1 MTQEIKRKFILGE
14 GDNYN
19 VYIRLSEEYS
29 TPEKMTSGICAAHRA
44 FVVLLNKETQNKI
57 EYPITVEDFEAML
70 TLGASLK
77 HLPQNEQKLEIERK
91 YLIKPLTDEIKNSAY
106 MVKEIKQSYLA
117 DSENYVVRIRS
128 SNEFD
133 SEQDRK
139 VGICK
144 KSQAYLT
151 IKQKIGGIA
160 RPEYEFTIP
169 IADADQLISQEK
181 TAVEKIRYCI
191 RSKENLVWELDDY
204 KQKNEGLFTGEIEIP
219 TVTTAFEKPDYILE
233 EVTDDKKYS
242 NHSLSHKPFKSWK
255 KSGIKL
261 K

>member
-1 MTQEIKRKFILGE
+1 MTQEIKRKFMLGE

-29 TPEKMTSGICAAHRA
+29 SQEKMTAGICASHRA
-44 FVVLLNKETQNKI
+44 FVVLLNKENQNKI
-57 EYPITVEDFEAML
+57 EYPITVEEFEAML

-77 HLPQNEQKLEIERK
+77 HLPETEQKLEIERK
-91 YLIKPLTDEIKNSAY
+91 FLIKPLTEELKNSAY
-106 MVKEIKQSYLA
+106 MVKEIEQSYLA
-117 DSENYVVRIRS
+117 DSDNYVVRIRT

-139 VGICK
+139 MGICK

-169 IADADQLISQEK
+169 VGDAHKLISQER
-181 TAVEKIRYCI
+181 TAVAKIRYCVK
-191 RSKENLVWELDDY
+191 SKEKLVWELDDY

-219 TVTTAFEKPDYILE
+219 TVDTEFEKPDYILE

-242 NHSLSHKPFKSWK
+242 SHSLSNKPFKSWK
-255 KSGIKL
+255 KSSIKL

>member
-1 MTQEIKRKFILGE
+1 MTKEIKRKFILGE

-29 TPEKMTSGICAAHRA
+29 SPEKMTVGICASHRA
-44 FVVLLNKETQNKI
+44 FVVLLNKENQNKI
-57 EYPITVEDFEAML
+57 EYPITVEEFEAML

-77 HLPQNEQKLEIERK
+77 HLPENEQKLEIERK
-91 YLIKPLTDEIKNSAY
+91 FLIKPLTEELKNSAY
-106 MVKEIKQSYLA
+106 VVKEIKQSYLA
-117 DSENYVVRIRS
+117 DSDNYVVRIRS

-133 SEQDRK
+133 NEQDRK
-139 VGICK
+139 MGICK

-160 RPEYEFTIP
+160 RPEYEFSIP
-169 IADADQLISQEK
+169 VGDADKLISQER
-181 TAVEKIRYCI
+181 TAVEKIRYCVK
-191 RSKENLVWELDDY
+191 SKENLVWELDDY
-204 KQKNEGLFTGEIEIP
+204 KEKNEGLFTGEIEIP
-219 TVTTAFEKPDYILE
+219 TVDTEFEKPDYILE

-242 NHSLSHKPFKSWK
+242 NHSLSNKPFKLWK
-255 KSGIKL
+255 KSGLKL